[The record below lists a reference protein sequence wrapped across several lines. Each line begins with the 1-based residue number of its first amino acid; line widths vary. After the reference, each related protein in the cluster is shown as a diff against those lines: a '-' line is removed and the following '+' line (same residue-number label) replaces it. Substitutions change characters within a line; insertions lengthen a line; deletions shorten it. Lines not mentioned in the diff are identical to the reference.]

1 MRKRYRKTPKMST
14 VEFCQDALR
23 KHIAPR
29 SIGSVKERITHAA
42 RQLGW
47 STSRTKDVWY
57 ADPRISINGDELH
70 EIEQESS
77 VYYGR
82 QEARELDREIEHAT
96 ALLVEMQAG
105 SPRTLAHALIEAARI
120 LARSGT

>member
-1 MRKRYRKTPKMST
+1 MST
-14 VEFCQDALR
+14 VEFCQVALR

-29 SIGSVKERITHAA
+29 SIGSVKERITYAA

-47 STSRTKDVWY
+47 SATRTKDVWY

-70 EIEQESS
+70 EIEQEAG

-82 QEARELDREIEHAT
+82 EEARELDREIENAT
-96 ALLVEMQAG
+96 ALLVAMQAG
-105 SPRTLAHALIEAARI
+105 SPRTLAHALIQAARI
-120 LARSGT
+120 LAGAGA